1 MAVTSWR
8 QANEYPFV
16 VRTVPEGSTFAGFD
30 TQEAA
35 DAAAAVANEAAQSL
49 GAVCR
54 YAVHENPD
62 SIPA

>member
-1 MAVTSWR
+1 MAVFWR
-8 QANEYPFV
+8 AAAEYPFV
-16 VRTVPEGSTFAGFD
+16 VRTNEGSTFAGFD

-54 YAVHENPD
+54 YAAHENPD
-62 SIPA
+62 AVPA